1 MNRVQLRGETI
12 SFNGINSSKYGLY
25 LCSVGNSDNDRS
37 FGVTRSIEEEN
48 GAVKTVKEETKTI
61 EIQLIKMSSGLKK
74 PIPLTDEELEEISHW
89 LFSPEEYKPLMVDN
103 KSVVYYGM
111 FVDGSIWQNGAN
123 QGYLTLQFQMDSGH
137 GYSVVQ
143 NTDIRVNGTRNITL
157 NSKHTIGRYSEID
170 IEIELANNQDSL
182 VIENLTTG
190 QKLELKNLPNDCKH
204 IRVYN
209 EGLKH
214 VANVSNPSQNLRPY
228 FNKEFIHLAYGTNNI
243 KITGVGKV
251 RFISQAKLTLI

>member
-1 MNRVQLRGETI
+1 MKISIIISLSGDLASGKGVVSEILMEKLTYGIYRNGEYFRNLAKNMNMSLQEFGE
-12 SFNGINSSKYGLY
+12 Y
-25 LCSVGNSDNDRS
+25 V
-37 FGVTRSIEEEN
+37 
-48 GAVKTVKEETKTI
+48 
-61 EIQLIKMSSGLKK
+61 
-74 PIPLTDEELEEISHW
+74 ELH
-89 LFSPEEYKPLMVDN
+89 P
-103 KSVVYYGM
+103 
-111 FVDGSIWQNGAN
+111 
-123 QGYLTLQFQMDSGH
+123 
-137 GYSVVQ
+137 
-143 NTDIRVNGTRNITL
+143 
-157 NSKHTIGRYSEID
+157 EID
-170 IEIELANNQDSL
+170 IEIELANNQNSL

>member
-1 MNRVQLRGETI
+1 MQLKGRTI
-12 SFNGINSSKYGLY
+12 TFNGINSSRYGLY
-25 LCSVGNSDNDRS
+25 LCSVGGDDTRS
-37 FGVTRSIEEEN
+37 FGVTRSIEGEN
-48 GAVKTVKEETKTI
+48 GTIKSIKEEVKTI
-61 EIQLIKMSSGLKK
+61 EIQLVKLGGSFKD
-74 PIPLTDEELEEISHW
+74 PIPLTDEDLEAISHW
-89 LFSPEEYKPLMVDN
+89 LFSPDEYKPLTVDN

-157 NSKHTIGRYSEID
+157 NSRHTIGRYSEID
-170 IEIELANNQDSL
+170 IEIELGNNQNSL

-190 QKLELKNLPNDCKH
+190 QKLELKNLPSECRH

-214 VANVSNPSQNLRPY
+214 IANVSNPSQNLRPY

-243 KITGVGKV
+243 RITGVGKV